1 MEEQSGYR
9 AVMRLAQERPEL
21 LAAVRASLAR
31 ADAAQPYGGEFA
43 GAWVL
48 RDLGSWLPGLR
59 TLRAAG
65 ILEKSGPST
74 RSGNRAYYRMRDRE
88 GVRRALAELRQPQE
102 GPSSS

>member
-1 MEEQSGYR
+1 MEGQDGYR

-31 ADAAQPYGGEFA
+31 ADAAQPYGGDFA

-48 RDLGSWLPGLR
+48 RELGSWLPGLR

-74 RSGNRAYYRMRDRE
+74 RSGNRAYYRMPDRE
-88 GVRRALAELRQPQE
+88 GVRQALAELGQFR
-102 GPSSS
+102 GAPSPT

>member
-1 MEEQSGYR
+1 MSMEGYK

-21 LAAVRASLAR
+21 LSAVAVSLAR

-74 RSGNRAYYRMRDRE
+74 RSGNRAYYRMPDRE
-88 GVRRALAELRQPQE
+88 GVRRALTELGERFDSKASP
-102 GPSSS
+102 